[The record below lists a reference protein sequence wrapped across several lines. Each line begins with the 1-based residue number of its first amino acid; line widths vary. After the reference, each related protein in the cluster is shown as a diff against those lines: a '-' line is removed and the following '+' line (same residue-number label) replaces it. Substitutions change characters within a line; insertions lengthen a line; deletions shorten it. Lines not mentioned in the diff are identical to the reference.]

1 MTELANNNKL
11 GVPKMA
17 YNREIRNFAPL
28 PSGPLP
34 TQQEI
39 DNVARN
45 ARRGGTQNV
54 FESIRKVFRS

>member
-1 MTELANNNKL
+1 
-11 GVPKMA
+11 MA
-17 YNREIRNFAPL
+17 YNREIRNLAPL
-28 PSGPLP
+28 PSGPQP

-45 ARRGGTQNV
+45 ARRGGTHNF

>member
-1 MTELANNNKL
+1 M
-11 GVPKMA
+11 KMA

-39 DNVARN
+39 DTIARS

-54 FESIRKVFRS
+54 FESIRKVFQS

>member
-1 MTELANNNKL
+1 
-11 GVPKMA
+11 MA

-39 DNVARN
+39 NNIARN
-45 ARRGGTQNV
+45 ARRDGTQNV
-54 FESIRKVFRS
+54 FENIRKVFQS